1 MKDIII
7 KCPINQLSYGNIS
20 FNILKEIHKLGMTAS
35 IFPVSNKVD
44 ISVYDKIQSDFMSW
58 LQDSINHR
66 NLHTKRNFPCLN
78 IWHIAGSEQKI
89 SDKNILYTFHETD
102 SSTEA
107 ELNLCNL
114 YDKTIFSSSFS
125 HEIFKS
131 NGLTN
136 SDYSNPGFDF
146 DFHKNESF
154 KLKNKIHFGIM
165 GKWESRK
172 NTSRIIKL
180 WVKEFGNDNRYQL
193 SCCVNNSFL
202 TEKELEELRKE
213 SIDNRDIT
221 NINFLPFLE
230 KNSQVK
236 QYLNSTDIDLGGMS
250 GAEGWN
256 LPSFNATCL
265 GAWSIVL
272 NATAHKDWA
281 TKDNCILIE
290 PSGKTDIFDGR
301 FFKGE
306 EFNIGCKYDFNDQDF
321 IQAMHLA
328 VNKVKNNIKNTKGQ
342 ELKDKFTYKKTLE
355 NILKHF

>member
-1 MKDIII
+1 MNLGKKKGLGRGLSALFGDESP
-7 KCPINQLSYGNIS
+7 KEKTTTNQNNMVAIADLSRNPYQPRQN
-20 FNILKEIHKLGMTAS
+20 FKE
-35 IFPVSNKVD
+35 
-44 ISVYDKIQSDFMSW
+44 
-58 LQDSINHR
+58 
-66 NLHTKRNFPCLN
+66 
-78 IWHIAGSEQKI
+78 
-89 SDKNILYTFHETD
+89 
-102 SSTEA
+102 
-107 ELNLCNL
+107 
-114 YDKTIFSSSFS
+114 
-125 HEIFKS
+125 
-131 NGLTN
+131 
-136 SDYSNPGFDF
+136 
-146 DFHKNESF
+146 
-154 KLKNKIHFGIM
+154 
-165 GKWESRK
+165 
-172 NTSRIIKL
+172 
-180 WVKEFGNDNRYQL
+180 
-193 SCCVNNSFL
+193 
-202 TEKELEELRKE
+202 EKLEELKKE

-230 KNSQVK
+230 KNSQVN
-236 QYLNSTDIDLGGMS
+236 QYLNSIDIDLGGMS

-321 IQAMHLA
+321 IQAMHIA
-328 VNKVKNNIKNTKGQ
+328 VDKVKNNIKNTKGQ